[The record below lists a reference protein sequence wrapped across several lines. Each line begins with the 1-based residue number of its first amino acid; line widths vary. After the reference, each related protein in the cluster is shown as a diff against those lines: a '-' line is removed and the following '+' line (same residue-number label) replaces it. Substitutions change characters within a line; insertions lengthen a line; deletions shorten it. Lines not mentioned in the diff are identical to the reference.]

1 MGKKLCEKII
11 IILIIINIVLLF
23 LETLSSIPQAVTRMF
38 DLIEL
43 VSIII
48 FTIEIAVRLFI
59 NRGEKKSISYWIFL
73 LIDFAA
79 VIFFYIPVSF
89 DARMLRI
96 FRVIKALK
104 ITRHSKSI
112 RKFIEVLTVK
122 RDELLS
128 CLGII
133 CFFLFFSSIF
143 IYYFEHE
150 KQPENFPNMF
160 SALWW
165 SVVTLTTVGYGD
177 VYPVT
182 VGGKIL
188 TSFISLL
195 GIGVIALPTGIIAAG
210 FVEKK

>member
-1 MGKKLCEKII
+1 MSIKQCEKFVLILIIVNI
-11 IILIIINIVLLF
+11 IILF
-23 LETLSSIPQAVTRMF
+23 FETIPSLPQIVTRMF
-38 DLIEL
+38 HWIEL
-43 VSIII
+43 ISIMI
-48 FTIEIAVRLFI
+48 FSFEIVVRLFI
-59 NRGEKKSISYWIFL
+59 YKGKKKSVSFWIFL
-73 LIDFAA
+73 IIDFAA

-112 RKFIEVLTVK
+112 KKFVEVLTVK
-122 RDELLS
+122 RNELLS

-133 CFFLFFSSIF
+133 FFFIFFSAMF

-150 KQPENFPNMF
+150 KQPENFSNMF

-177 VYPVT
+177 IYPVT